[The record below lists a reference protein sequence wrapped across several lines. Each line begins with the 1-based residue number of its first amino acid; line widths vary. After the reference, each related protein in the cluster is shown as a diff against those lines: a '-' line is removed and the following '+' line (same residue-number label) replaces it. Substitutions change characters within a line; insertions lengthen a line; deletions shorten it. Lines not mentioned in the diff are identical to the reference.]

1 MHLHQNGTIMKEK
14 LIQIRRLLHQHPE
27 LGFQEHWT
35 AAFLAEQL
43 TALGLEVHTGIA
55 ETGIVALAKGTDPD
69 LPAIGYRADMDALP
83 ITEKTD
89 IPFASTNGCMHAC
102 GHDAH
107 MTVALGVAHK
117 IASAPLKHT
126 TAFVFQ
132 PNEEGAPGEKPTG
145 ADAMCRTGFLD
156 KFNITRMIAL
166 HTDPTLQTG
175 LMGICQGCLW
185 AASGRFV
192 VHIEG
197 ASSHAAYPERGH
209 DATLAAAALVQAIYL
224 AKARQRKI
232 DMEVISICKLTAGHA
247 FNVIA
252 PSADLEGIVRG
263 PSRDSLDQMT
273 DLIKNCAAAIDLQ
286 FGTHTTV
293 TSYYGALPVINDLAL
308 TNIARKCW
316 HDVGIEVK
324 MNLASED
331 FSYFSTKIP
340 SFFAMMGIKPA
351 DKTSIPPS
359 HAEDFYL
366 DEDSLEPAVNAMDT
380 LLRAIDLMDT
390 TPAPHLS

>member
-1 MHLHQNGTIMKEK
+1 MKEK
-14 LIQIRRLLHQHPE
+14 LIQIRRALHQHPE
-27 LGFQEHWT
+27 LGFEEHWT
-35 AAFLAEQL
+35 SDFLATRLES
-43 TALGLEVHTGIA
+43 LGLDVHRGIA
-55 ETGIVALAKGTDPD
+55 NTGIVACIPGRDPA

-83 ITEKTD
+83 IPEKTGL
-89 IPFASTNGCMHAC
+89 PFAATNGCMHAC

-107 MTVALGVAHK
+107 MTVALGVAEK
-117 IASAPLKHT
+117 IALSPLKHT
-126 TAFVFQ
+126 VAFVFQ

-145 ADAMCRTGFLD
+145 ADAMCRTGFLE
-156 KFNITRMIAL
+156 KFNITRMVAL

-175 LMGICQGCLW
+175 LMGICDGCLW

-192 VHIEG
+192 IHVEG

-209 DATLAAAALVQAIYL
+209 DATLAAAALIQAIYL
-224 AKARQRKI
+224 SKARLRKI
-232 DMEVISICKLTAGHA
+232 DMEVLSVCKLTAGHA

-252 PSADLEGIVRG
+252 PSAQLEGIIRG

-286 FGTHTTV
+286 FGTHTAV
-293 TSYYGALPVINDLAL
+293 ESYYGALPVINDRDM
-308 TNIARKCW
+308 TRIARECW
-316 HDVGIEVK
+316 KDVGIEVK

-340 SFFAMMGIKPA
+340 AFFAMMGIRPA
-351 DKTSIPPS
+351 DKTSLPPA

-366 DEDSLEPAVNAMDT
+366 DEDSLLPAVEAMHA
-380 LLRAIDLMDT
+380 LLIALDNSLQK
-390 TPAPHLS
+390 